1 MKSKI
6 KIALFG
12 SFYRGFYLLDE
23 LLQGASK
30 DLFHVVGVATDDAQ
44 ETFISSHKRVW
55 QYPHSPL
62 EETMVEQLAHE
73 FGIEV
78 YKGRV
83 KNEDFYIRY
92 EENWTPD
99 FSISATFGQRIDQR
113 LFSYP
118 KMGFF
123 NLHPCIEDGWPS
135 KYAGPNPFKALMEDG
150 HTYTTAALH
159 RVDDGFDTGELMAMS
174 ERIAIPPGASVV
186 DMHKIS
192 SPVIAKF
199 AISEIIKLARMT
211 AR

>member
-1 MKSKI
+1 MTQKI
-6 KIALFG
+6 KIAVFG
-12 SFYRGFYLLDE
+12 SFYRGFYVLNE
-23 LLQGASK
+23 LLNGPCQN
-30 DLFHVVGVATDDAQ
+30 LFQVVGVATDDPQ

-55 QYPHSPL
+55 QYPHTRT

-73 FGIEV
+73 NDIEV

-83 KNEDFYIRY
+83 KNEDFYLRY
-92 EENWTPD
+92 EKIWSPD

-118 KMGFF
+118 KVGFF
-123 NLHPCIEDGWPS
+123 NIHPCIEDGWPS

-174 ERIAIPPGASVV
+174 QRIAIPPGASVV

-199 AISEIIKLARMT
+199 AISEIVKLSRMT
-211 AR
+211 A

>member
-1 MKSKI
+1 MISKI
-6 KIALFG
+6 RIAMFG

-23 LLQGASK
+23 LLHGPCK
-30 DLFHVVGVATDDAQ
+30 DLFQVVGVATDDAR

-55 QYPHSPL
+55 QYPHTPI
-62 EETMVEQLAHE
+62 EETMVEQLANQYN
-73 FGIEV
+73 IEV

-83 KNEDFYIRY
+83 KNEYFYSKY
-92 EENWTPD
+92 EQAWSPE

-135 KYAGPNPFKALMEDG
+135 KYAGPNPFKALMDDG

-199 AISEIIKLARMT
+199 AVSEIVKLSRISA
-211 AR
+211 